1 VPNSATPPASREA
14 RPPRPGHH
22 QADGSTTNFFGPLFC
37 GGRDEPRSI
46 RSRGGH
52 HVEFGY
58 ALAQGKRIILV
69 GHRENVFNY
78 LPEIEFIETWPQ
90 ALDALGPA
98 LRGAA

>member
-1 VPNSATPPASREA
+1 MAAETSHAQTAA
-14 RPPRPGHH
+14 
-22 QADGSTTNFFGPLFC
+22 AA
-37 GGRDEPRSI
+37 
-46 RSRGGH
+46 GH

-78 LPEIEFIETWPQ
+78 LPEIEFVETWPQ